1 MKFWIELEQAYQL
14 DQIIED
20 SKGQPVI
27 IFKHSTRCSISQ
39 TALNR
44 LERSWETKP
53 EAGVKMVY
61 LDLLQHRDISNLI
74 AEKFEVVHESPQLL
88 LVQNGQCTFSRTHL
102 SIRLEEALAHLEP
115 KN

>member
-1 MKFWIELEQAYQL
+1 MKFWKELEQAGQL
-14 DQIIED
+14 DQLVED
-20 SKGQPVI
+20 SKSTPVI

-44 LERSWETKP
+44 LERSWEVKP
-53 EAGVKMVY
+53 EEGVKMVY
-61 LDLLQHRDISNLI
+61 LDLLCHRDISNLI
-74 AEKFEVVHESPQLL
+74 AEKFGVVHESPQLL

-102 SIRLEEALAHLEP
+102 AIRLEEVFDFLSA